1 MFAEKPAI
9 PKLVVTL
16 DEFDAIALDK
26 AQLIG
31 AACQE
36 VV

>member
-1 MFAEKPAI
+1 MFAEKPAV
-9 PKLVVTL
+9 PKLVVSL
-16 DEFDAIALDK
+16 DELDAIALDK

-31 AACQE
+31 AACQK